1 MSTDL
6 PDDFDIRVIYVEGP
20 NRPREYGYRAFAL
33 YRFETVTRRRGLRRR
48 RVTTQEWV
56 QKAKTGPYSSEKL
69 ACAFLEKTARLIVA
83 GDS

>member
-6 PDDFDIRVIYVEGP
+6 PDDFDIRVVFVEGP
-20 NRPREYGYRAFAL
+20 GWPETGYHALAL

-56 QKAKTGPYSSEKL
+56 QKEKTGPYSSEKL
-69 ACAFLEKTARLIVA
+69 ARAFLEKTARLIVA